1 MIGSGLWLLDSPDGD
16 TVAGIILIVAG
27 VALLGIIYFGRG
39 CTSWSITSD
48 RVVEQRGAI
57 GKLRREMEL
66 TDVRS
71 IQVARMPLQRIFGLG
86 SVMVASAASADFLI
100 WMNDVRNCEQ
110 IAEMLR
116 QARLKRL
123 A

>member
-1 MIGSGLWLLDSPDGD
+1 MLVAAGGAMLGL
-16 TVAGIILIVAG
+16 
-27 VALLGIIYFGRG
+27 IYFGRG
-39 CTSWSITSD
+39 CTRWSITSD

-71 IQVARMPLQRIFGLG
+71 IQVVRMPLQRILGLG
-86 SVMVASAASADFLI
+86 SVIIASAASADFSIL
-100 WMNDVRNCEQ
+100 MNDIRNPEQ
-110 IAEMLR
+110 VAEMLG